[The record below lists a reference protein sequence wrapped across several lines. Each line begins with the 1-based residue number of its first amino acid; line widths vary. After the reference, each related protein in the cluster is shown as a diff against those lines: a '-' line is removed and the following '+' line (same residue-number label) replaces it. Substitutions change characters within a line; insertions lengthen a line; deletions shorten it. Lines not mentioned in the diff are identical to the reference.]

1 MAQTVLVTLTVAGA
15 DTGPFNI
22 YTDADGYTVPV
33 ATNVPKASLLAGY
46 SVTVPDLATI
56 IQVKSTGVC
65 TNSYFMPVVTTTTT
79 STSTSSTSTSTTT
92 TTTTTLT
99 PISLFYSSISVEDV
113 CTTTNTTT
121 IYTSCDPIVANCLFW
136 YDAAGT
142 IPADEYFYSNH
153 DTGAVYEMYVTH
165 FFGTGEVAIVS
176 SCTTSCTDCYR
187 WQWVIESVPTNDVV
201 HYYSCAD
208 GSEQT
213 KVITNGDVPG
223 PDDPFGILSI
233 CNCDDLGNPTTDN
246 GTVLTQTA
254 RCTEAGEWYQLQNCF
269 LPTQY
274 LYTIQYPANSF
285 AVGDR
290 VLNGLDVFT
299 VSSIDTVPP
308 VFPNDL
314 EISPAL
320 NPVTFAQLTGCPDIV
335 ELLVEPYYDDFSEGD
350 KVRAE
355 WSTPAVSGPEL
366 GFSGVVER
374 YLNNGC
380 NNYFNTTYFAPG
392 GLNAVAI
399 DNGTYQL
406 QTSCQNLGGS
416 TSPLPSPSKLKITEL
431 TIYTQATPFARDVNG
446 CPTDF
451 SGATTV
457 VTATAN
463 NYLGTYR
470 FNIYD
475 PIAGDYIYFSII
487 GCFTCP
493 L

>member
-79 STSTSSTSTSTTT
+79 STSTSSTSTTT

-113 CTTTNTTT
+113 CTTTNTVTV
-121 IYTSCDPIVANCLFW
+121 YTNCDPIVANCLFW

-142 IPADEYFYSNH
+142 IIADEYFYSNH
-153 DTGAVYEMYVTH
+153 TTGAVYEMYVTH
-165 FFGTGEVAIVS
+165 FFGTGEVAVVS

-187 WQWVIESVPTNDVV
+187 WQWVIESVPTNDVI
-201 HYYSCAD
+201 HYYSCSD
-208 GSEQT
+208 GSEQI

-233 CNCDDLGNPTTDN
+233 CNCNDLGNPTTDN

-254 RCTEAGEWYQLQNCF
+254 RCTEAGEWYQIEDCF
-269 LPTQY
+269 QPGLY
-274 LYTIQYPANSF
+274 LYSIQYPANSF
-285 AVGDR
+285 EVGDR

-299 VSSIDTVPP
+299 VVNIITTPP
-308 VFPNDL
+308 PSPNDIEL
-314 EISPAL
+314 TAAI
-320 NPVTFAQLTGCPDIV
+320 NPVTYAQLTGCPDIV
-335 ELLVEPYYDDFSEGD
+335 RIELFPYYDDFTDGD
-350 KVRAE
+350 KVRGVWA
-355 WSTPAVSGPEL
+355 SPAVSGPEL
-366 GFSGVVER
+366 GFSGTVKR
-374 YLNNGC
+374 YLNTGC
-380 NNYFNTTYFAPG
+380 NNYYNTTYFAPG
-392 GLNAVAI
+392 GLNAIAI
-399 DNGTYQL
+399 DNGTYQD
-406 QTSCQNLGGS
+406 QTSCQNLAGAS
-416 TSPLPSPSKLKITEL
+416 SPLPSLSKLKITNL

-451 SGATTV
+451 SAATV
-457 VTATAN
+457 VATPSAN
-463 NYLGTYR
+463 NYSGTYR
-470 FNIYD
+470 FNLYD
-475 PIAGDYIYFSII
+475 SIAGDYIYFEIL
-487 GCFTCP
+487 GCFSCP